1 MTPAEAAIARRRIL
15 PVVAMALFIDS
26 MGIGIVLPVAPKLVM
41 ELTGLPLGEAAPIG
55 GWLTVAYA
63 LMQFLFSPVLGN
75 LSDRYGRKPILLAS
89 LAALS
94 VDYLIMGFAPTLFWL
109 FVGRVVAGFAGATFA
124 TANAVVA
131 DLVPQA
137 ERARFF
143 GLNGAAWGMGFIVGP
158 VIGGLLGQYGARVPF
173 FAAAVFTAINFLIAL
188 AVLRET
194 LPESNRRAFSA
205 RRANVFGAIRSL
217 RGIPGAMVLLF
228 VLLMYQ
234 VGHDTLP
241 SSWVWVTMAKF
252 GWAEREVGLSLAA
265 LGLGTAI
272 VQGGLV
278 GLFARRFGEPT
289 TAYIG
294 LLGGALGF
302 LGYAFAP
309 TPALLFAAVPFACL
323 LGLTMPSVRAMLSR
337 AVPANAQGELQGA
350 IGGIV
355 SFTAIVTPFT
365 MTHLFSA
372 ATAPGSTMHLP
383 GAPFAAG
390 ALAML
395 VGVVAFTRTSGAL
408 EAARRARMTA
418 DARGPA

>member
-1 MTPAEAAIARRRIL
+1 MTPEQALVARKRIL

-41 ELTGLPLGEAAPIG
+41 ELTGLPLSEAAPIG

-75 LSDRYGRKPILLAS
+75 LSDKFGRKPILMAS
-89 LAALS
+89 LAALA

-109 FVGRVVAGFAGATFA
+109 FVGRIVAGFAGATFA

-137 ERARFF
+137 ERAKFF
-143 GLNGAAWGMGFIVGP
+143 GMNGAAWGMGFIVGP
-158 VIGGLLGQYGARVPF
+158 VVGGLLGQYGSRVPF
-173 FAAAVFTAINFLIAL
+173 FAAAAFTAVNFLIAFF
-188 AVLRET
+188 VLRET
-194 LPESNRRAFSA
+194 LPEANRREFSA
-205 RRANVFGAIRSL
+205 RRANVFGALRSL
-217 RGIPGAMVLLF
+217 RPIPGARTMLF
-228 VLLMYQ
+228 VLFMYQ
-234 VGHDTLP
+234 IGHDTLP
-241 SSWVWVTMAKF
+241 SSWAWMTMSKF
-252 GWAEREVGLSLAA
+252 GWHERDIGLSLAV
-265 LGLGTAI
+265 LGLGTAF

-278 GLFARRFGEPT
+278 GLFTRKFGEPT
-289 TAYIG
+289 TVYIG
-294 LLGGALGF
+294 LTGGALGF

-309 TPALLFAAVPFACL
+309 TPALLFASVPFACL
-323 LGLTMPSVRAMLSR
+323 LGLTMPSIRAMLSR

-372 ATAPGSTMHLP
+372 ATAGTLHLP
-383 GAPFAAG
+383 GAPFAAA
-390 ALAML
+390 ALAL
-395 VGVVAFTRTSGAL
+395 VTGVVAFGRVAGSLQLARRSGA
-408 EAARRARMTA
+408 
-418 DARGPA
+418 

>member
-1 MTPAEAAIARRRIL
+1 
-15 PVVAMALFIDS
+15 

-109 FVGRVVAGFAGATFA
+109 FVGRVIAGVAGATFA

-228 VLLMYQ
+228 VLFMYQ
-234 VGHDTLP
+234 IGHDTLP

-289 TAYIG
+289 TVYIG
-294 LLGGALGF
+294 LLGGAMGF

-309 TPALLFAAVPFACL
+309 TPALLFAACRSPAC
-323 LGLTMPSVRAMLSR
+323 
-337 AVPANAQGELQGA
+337 
-350 IGGIV
+350 
-355 SFTAIVTPFT
+355 
-365 MTHLFSA
+365 SA
-372 ATAPGSTMHLP
+372 
-383 GAPFAAG
+383 
-390 ALAML
+390 
-395 VGVVAFTRTSGAL
+395 
-408 EAARRARMTA
+408 
-418 DARGPA
+418 

>member
-1 MTPAEAAIARRRIL
+1 MTPEQALAARKRIL

-41 ELTGLPLGEAAPIG
+41 ELTGLPLAEAAPIG
-55 GWLTVAYA
+55 GWLAVSYA

-75 LSDRYGRKPILLAS
+75 LSDRYGRKPIIMAS

-109 FVGRVVAGFAGATFA
+109 FVGRVIAGVAGATFA

-137 ERARFF
+137 DRAKYF
-143 GLNGAAWGMGFIVGP
+143 GMNGAAWGMGFIVGP
-158 VIGGLLGQYGARVPF
+158 VVGGLLGQYGSRVPF
-173 FAAAVFTAINFLIAL
+173 FAAAAFTAVNFLIAL
-188 AVLRET
+188 LVLRET
-194 LPESNRRAFSA
+194 LPEANRRAFSA
-205 RRANVFGAIRSL
+205 RRANVFGAIRQL
-217 RGIPGAMVLLF
+217 AGIPGAMVLLF
-228 VLLMYQ
+228 VLFMYQ

-241 SSWVWVTMAKF
+241 SSWTWVTMAKF
-252 GWAEREVGLSLAA
+252 GWTEREIGLSLAA
-265 LGLGTAI
+265 LGLGTAV

-278 GLFARRFGEPT
+278 GLFTRKLGEST
-289 TAYIG
+289 TVYIG
-294 LLGGALGF
+294 LAGGALGF
-302 LGYAFAP
+302 LGYAFST
-309 TPALLFAAVPFACL
+309 TPAMLFASVPFACL
-323 LGLTMPSVRAMLSR
+323 LGLTMPAVRAMLSR

-372 ATAPGSTMHLP
+372 ATSPGGTLQLP
-383 GAPFAAG
+383 GAPFVAG
-390 ALAML
+390 AAALM
-395 VGVVAFTRTSGAL
+395 VGIAAFIRI
-408 EAARRARMTA
+408 AAQFESDARARA
-418 DARGPA
+418 